1 MLKLVIQIKESKDQ
15 RMNIGMKKISEK
27 EFNSSTQLEKVLAS
41 QIKSAIEREVAQIV
55 NENKK
60 EGK

>member
-27 EFNSSTQLEKVLAS
+27 EFNSSTQLEKILAS
-41 QIKSAIEREVAQIV
+41 QIKGAIEAEITKIV

-60 EGK
+60 EGN

>member
-27 EFNSSTQLEKVLAS
+27 DFNSSTQLEKILAS
-41 QIKSAIEREVAQIV
+41 QIKGAIEAEITKIV

-60 EGK
+60 EGN

>member
-41 QIKSAIEREVAQIV
+41 QIKAAIEAEVTKIV

-60 EGK
+60 EGN

>member
-15 RMNIGMKKISEK
+15 RMNIEMKKISEK
-27 EFNSSTQLEKVLAS
+27 EFNSSTQLEKILAS
-41 QIKSAIEREVAQIV
+41 QIKGVIEAEITKIV

-60 EGK
+60 EGN

>member
-27 EFNSSTQLEKVLAS
+27 EFNSSTQLEKILAS
-41 QIKSAIEREVAQIV
+41 QIKAAIEAEVSKIV

-60 EGK
+60 EGN